1 VRILQQ
7 PFLAFRH
14 MVMNLLASTDKT
26 NSAQFR
32 TDKTITKAIFTK
44 TAITHVAITTALL
57 GTMAFR
63 TAAAAP
69 SATPLSATPLSASP
83 LTTSPLT
90 ASQLAQFDHDFR
102 QQLAEAKVPGA
113 AYAVVYQNKI
123 IKLGSYGVRQVGHN
137 APVNADTVFRLA
149 SVSKTFTGNL
159 LVLLSQQGR
168 VDLNA
173 PLKRYVPTLTL
184 ANRALEQSVTV
195 GQILS
200 QGSGFWAH
208 AFEDLIEANQ
218 TPAQIL
224 PRLAE
229 LKPVCAP
236 GRCYSYQNVFFG
248 LLAQVAEQAGGQPF
262 ENQVKSMIFQPLGMR
277 TASYGLSA
285 LLASQ
290 NKAMPHQR
298 AGKGWRAITPKANF
312 YRFAAA
318 AGVNASAR
326 DLAQYLIAM
335 LGQQPQTFSRR
346 TLQQLQQTKV
356 RLPQRPRHE
365 LWQSYRQV
373 QAFYGLGWRIVQYDG
388 EQLFYH
394 GGVVDGYRP
403 YIGYSPSTGYGLV
416 VLTNAEANVMSDITA
431 SFWQHVLPGARSL
444 AARKTAARR
453 TSAP

>member
-1 VRILQQ
+1 MRILQP
-7 PFLAFRH
+7 PF
-14 MVMNLLASTDKT
+14 MVMRQMQHLA
-26 NSAQFR
+26 R
-32 TDKTITKAIFTK
+32 VTITA
-44 TAITHVAITTALL
+44 ALL
-57 GTMAFR
+57 SMVSVGSLAATMANSVPP
-63 TAAAAP
+63 TKANAP
-69 SATPLSATPLSASP
+69 QPKRITSQQ
-83 LTTSPLT
+83 LT
-90 ASQLAQFDHDFR
+90 QFDQEFR

-123 IKLGSYGVRQVGHN
+123 IKLGSYGVRQVGHS

-173 PLKRYVPTLTL
+173 PIKRYVPTLAL
-184 ANRALEQSVTV
+184 ASSQLEQSVTV
-195 GQILS
+195 AQILS

-208 AFEDLIEANQ
+208 AFEDLIEADQ

-224 PRLAE
+224 PRLKE
-229 LKPVCAP
+229 LQPVCAP

-248 LLAQVAEQAGGQPF
+248 LLAHVAEQVGGQPF
-262 ENQVKSMIFQPLGMR
+262 ESQVQQMIFQPLGMR

-298 AGKGWRAITPKANF
+298 AGKGWRTITPKANF

-431 SFWQHVLPGARSL
+431 SFWQHVLPGARQIAKASN
-444 AARKTAARR
+444 ANRHATA
-453 TSAP
+453 P